1 MKQNH
6 VMDFVFFMFFTAAY
20 TVWIKKEVAN
30 KQYQILFCCFSPFLW
45 TQYFRDAFREG
56 LKFGMDINLDSQM
69 NCLELQEY

>member
-1 MKQNH
+1 MKQNQ
-6 VMDFVFFMFFTAAY
+6 VMDFVLYVFHSCLSSLN
-20 TVWIKKEVAN
+20 KKEVAN
-30 KQYQILFCCFSPFLW
+30 KQYQILFCFFSPFLW